1 MGQQNPHEYDA
12 TDVSTTP
19 KDVGVQR
26 LVYVYVTD
34 NSGILSQDPPTV
46 GPTLATKHEIE
57 QAFSSTLLQ
66 DGLYVALPS
75 PDTEDVEV

>member
-1 MGQQNPHEYDA
+1 MGQQNLHEYHT
-12 TDVSTTP
+12 TDVSATP
-19 KDVGVQR
+19 KDVGVQC

-34 NSGILSQDPPTV
+34 NLGILSPDPPTV

-57 QAFSSTLLQ
+57 PAFSSALLQ
-66 DGLYVALPS
+66 GGLYVALPS